1 MSGFIFWKTIKDV
14 RFGFESQF
22 NPSRPRYNVHIGS
35 HDVHPMSV
43 WQVLRPLSR
52 RAKSEGVEGRV
63 VEGCVASL
71 SGVQS
76 LCPITDPH

>member
-1 MSGFIFWKTIKDV
+1 MYGLVLKVNLIPVALGITSILDLMMFIQCQCGKYCALYLAGQRV
-14 RFGFESQF
+14 R
-22 NPSRPRYNVHIGS
+22 
-35 HDVHPMSV
+35 V
-43 WQVLRPLSR
+43 WRV
-52 RAKSEGVEGRV
+52 GV